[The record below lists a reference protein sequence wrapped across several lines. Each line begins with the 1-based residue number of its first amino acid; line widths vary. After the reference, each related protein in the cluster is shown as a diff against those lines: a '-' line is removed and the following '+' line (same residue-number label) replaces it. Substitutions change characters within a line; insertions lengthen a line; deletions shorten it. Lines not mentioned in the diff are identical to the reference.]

1 MANLLLS
8 LATRPFTRRRQGLSK
23 VAVGVPTTVQ
33 NTDAVF
39 LVLRR
44 MRAPLVVLIAIFAVA
59 VAGMTLIPGVDAD
72 GNTYRMTVFDA
83 FYFMSYTATTI
94 GFGELPHAFTAAQRL
109 WVTMSIYSSV
119 IGWAYSIG
127 TLFTLMQDDAF
138 RMALATQQF
147 RRRVRRLREPFF
159 IVVGYGHAGRTVCQ
173 VLDLSDHRFVVV
185 DENRSKIELMQTD
198 QLTSDAPGF
207 EGDARKPAVLGL
219 AGLGHKHCEGV
230 LVLTDD
236 DEANLAVVMACH
248 LLRPELPVIARC
260 GDRPTAVHMQDF
272 EPQAV
277 INPYDRYGEYLVL
290 ALKHPTTFQ
299 LVSWLMSESGDALP
313 RRVEGLHS
321 GRWVVCADGAF
332 GREVA
337 HDLESAGLEVII
349 VDPKEDVELAGVVGL
364 IAGSDQ
370 DTTNLAIAAHA
381 RRVDPSIFVSVR
393 QRTTSNMPLLE
404 AFALDSVFIP
414 TQLVARECLTR
425 IVTPAYWSV
434 VEHAVQQS
442 DAESQ
447 AVIDRLLE
455 HCGNRLPQIS
465 RVSLTQTGA
474 PAVVRWMR
482 GRALRLGDL
491 IRDPQD
497 RDQELSLVPLVV
509 VRDDGSIFNPDG
521 DVQLREGDD
530 IIIAARDRA
539 SAVLRDTLFYDA
551 SIEYVATGRHLPST
565 WLWRQLA
572 DSRDRRLAA

>member
-1 MANLLLS
+1 VANLLLS
-8 LATRPFTRRRQGLSK
+8 LATRPFARRRRGLRK

-44 MRAPLVVLIAIFAVA
+44 MRAPLVVLIGIFAIS
-59 VAGMTLIPGVDAD
+59 VAGLTMIPGVD
-72 GNTYRMTVFDA
+72 GEGHPYRMTVFDA

-94 GFGELPHAFTAAQRL
+94 GFGELPYAFTAAQRL

-127 TLFTLMQDDAF
+127 TLFSLMQDDAF

-147 RRRVRRLREPFF
+147 RRRVRRLHEPFF

-173 VLDLSDHRFVVV
+173 VLDLSDHRFVVI
-185 DENRSKIELMQTD
+185 DEKQSKIELMQTD

-260 GDRPTAVHMQDF
+260 GERSTAEHMHDF
-272 EPQAV
+272 EPRAV
-277 INPYDRYGEYLVL
+277 INPYDRYGEYLV
-290 ALKHPTTFQ
+290 HPTTFQ
-299 LVSWLMSESGDALP
+299 LVSWLMSESGDPLP

-321 GRWVVCADGAF
+321 GRWVVCADGTF

-337 HDLESAGLEVII
+337 HDLESAGLEVTMA
-349 VDPKEDVELAGVVGL
+349 DPKQPLELEGVVGL

-370 DTTNLAIAAHA
+370 DTTNLAVAAHA
-381 RRVDPSIFVSVR
+381 RRMDPSIFVSVR

-447 AVIDRLLE
+447 AVIDRLLA

-465 RVSLTQTGA
+465 RVSLSQAGA

-482 GRALRLGDL
+482 EHPLRLGDL
-491 IRDPQD
+491 LRDPQD
-497 RDQELSLVPLVV
+497 RDRELSLVPLVI
-509 VRDDGSIFNPDG
+509 VRQDGSIFDPDG
-521 DVQLREGDD
+521 DVELAEGDD

-539 SAVLRDTLFYDA
+539 SAVLSDTLFHDA
-551 SIEYVATGRHLPST
+551 SIEYVATGRQVPST
-565 WLWRQLA
+565 WLWRRLVEL
-572 DSRDRRLAA
+572 RTRRSSG